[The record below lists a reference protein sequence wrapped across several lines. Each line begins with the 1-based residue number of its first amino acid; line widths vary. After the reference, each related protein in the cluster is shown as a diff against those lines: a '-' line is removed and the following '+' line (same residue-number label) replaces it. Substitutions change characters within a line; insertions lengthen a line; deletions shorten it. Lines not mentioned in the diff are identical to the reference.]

1 MSKLF
6 IRMWTG
12 INHVAQK
19 ARRRGD
25 ASLDKGL
32 VARAGEDAL
41 SRDIQVARENHKWL
55 QDVAQT
61 LFANIYPGAPFERR
75 CTALEL
81 LNSIAEAWKTKES
94 EYKAIRTGNDDLD
107 TARELL
113 KSPYATCTGE
123 TGTNMLLGALI
134 DSWEKLRLT
143 AFDMLQRHESPLAGI
158 ETPDKLEK
166 RLAWAMDLLRSP
178 RVRES
183 GAAALMI
190 RLLVRK
196 YAFDLH
202 WCIELSPNVKVS
214 CPKDGDGSAERSARA
229 QVLAAICDLLE
240 HEIEF
245 AERDVFK
252 ACQQSLVHGPVLLI
266 KYMLHEIKDGV
277 ESQDETFKVRFDH
290 TGWRVR
296 FFLEMAM
303 TKTRLPLL
311 KSMRTTVG

>member
-6 IRMWTG
+6 IRMWIG

-25 ASLDKGL
+25 ASIDKGI
-32 VARAGEDAL
+32 VKRAGEDAL
-41 SRDIQVARENHKWL
+41 SNDIQVARENHKWL
-55 QDVAQT
+55 EDVTQT
-61 LFANIYPGAPFERR
+61 LFVNVYPGAPFERR

-107 TARELL
+107 VARELL

-143 AFDMLQRHESPLAGI
+143 AFDMLQRHESPLAGM
-158 ETPDKLEK
+158 ETPEKLEK

-202 WCIELSPNVKVS
+202 WRIELSPNTGYPPS
-214 CPKDGDGSAERSARA
+214 CWSRS
-229 QVLAAICDLLE
+229 
-240 HEIEF
+240 
-245 AERDVFK
+245 
-252 ACQQSLVHGPVLLI
+252 
-266 KYMLHEIKDGV
+266 
-277 ESQDETFKVRFDH
+277 
-290 TGWRVR
+290 WRPQR
-296 FFLEMAM
+296 
-303 TKTRLPLL
+303 
-311 KSMRTTVG
+311 